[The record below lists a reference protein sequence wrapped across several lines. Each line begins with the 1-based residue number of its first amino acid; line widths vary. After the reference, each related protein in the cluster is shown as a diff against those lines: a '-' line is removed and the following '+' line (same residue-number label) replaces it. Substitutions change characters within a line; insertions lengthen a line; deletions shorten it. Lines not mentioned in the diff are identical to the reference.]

1 MRSILRAVNEG
12 GVNSD
17 RLGDATPK
25 PFARLVGFCCTS
37 QRVSPPNFSA
47 ALRGGVTGTGTPPSP
62 CALSAWDQQQL
73 HYPQQRSGRELRS
86 ALALATTVYLQAAE
100 PEQAAAFASDAYDIA
115 RKMARQVDQSADVG
129 ETAYLLAKA
138 RYALGRSDEAGPL
151 LQQAVKSLGN
161 ALGSEHRLT
170 REAGDLLARLERADF
185 RTLGAIAK

>member
-1 MRSILRAVNEG
+1 MR
-12 GVNSD
+12 
-17 RLGDATPK
+17 
-25 PFARLVGFCCTS
+25 
-37 QRVSPPNFSA
+37 A
-47 ALRGGVTGTGTPPSP
+47 ALHD
-62 CALSAWDQQQL
+62 ALTNVAARAEIDALLQQL
-73 HYPQQRSGRELRS
+73 HYPQQRSGGELRS

-115 RKMARQVDQSADVG
+115 RKTAWQVDQSADVG

-138 RYALGRSDEAGPL
+138 RYALGRSDETGPL

-185 RTLGAIAK
+185 RALGTIAK